1 LDINANQSFN
11 IKYSIIDLLGQVF
24 IKNKINLNQ
33 GTNSEEILL
42 NDLPNGI
49 YILRL
54 EKDGSFY
61 NKKFVID
68 R

>member
-1 LDINANQSFN
+1 MDDINS
-11 IKYSIIDLLGQVF
+11 

-42 NDLPNGI
+42 NELPNGI
-49 YILRL
+49 YILCL